1 MLCYIASAPEQ
12 FSLPGGGDDI
22 GPFAG
27 VFIVFV
33 VLVGVVGTY
42 IILLWCKRKAEAEEE
57 AANQQRQAATAQ
69 SQTGSCP
76 SSVPPRS
83 TDQQPLV

>member
-33 VLVGVVGTY
+33 VLVGVVGT